1 MENRDVLLDILFW
14 GCNCIISSE
23 IRKGIV
29 WMKERERITSNKQ
42 RGRPKKETTAVV
54 ADEENEE
61 L

>member
-1 MENRDVLLDILFW
+1 
-14 GCNCIISSE
+14 
-23 IRKGIV
+23 
-29 WMKERERITSNKQ
+29 MKERERITSNKQ